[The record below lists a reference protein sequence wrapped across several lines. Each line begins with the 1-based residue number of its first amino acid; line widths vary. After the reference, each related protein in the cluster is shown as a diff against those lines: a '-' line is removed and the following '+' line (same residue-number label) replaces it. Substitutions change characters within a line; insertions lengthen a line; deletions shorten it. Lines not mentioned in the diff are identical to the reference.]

1 MVPLNNQLLQSLKLL
16 VHLFT
21 YLHVDSCIAISVT
34 YCPIILQFF
43 FIMYSTL
50 YFKCV
55 IFTKPDTAAFE
66 KDIRILPKVNKVF
79 GILKKNYTA

>member
-1 MVPLNNQLLQSLKLL
+1 
-16 VHLFT
+16 
-21 YLHVDSCIAISVT
+21 
-34 YCPIILQFF
+34 
-43 FIMYSTL
+43 MYSTL

-79 GILKKNYTA
+79 GILKKKIIQHRCMRIIKDYRLHRKRPGF

>member
-1 MVPLNNQLLQSLKLL
+1 
-16 VHLFT
+16 
-21 YLHVDSCIAISVT
+21 
-34 YCPIILQFF
+34 
-43 FIMYSTL
+43 MYSTL

-79 GILKKNYTA
+79 GILKKKKLYSIDV

>member
-1 MVPLNNQLLQSLKLL
+1 
-16 VHLFT
+16 
-21 YLHVDSCIAISVT
+21 
-34 YCPIILQFF
+34 
-43 FIMYSTL
+43 MYSTL

-79 GILKKNYTA
+79 GILEKNLYSIDVWESSKINDYTEKGRGSEYNIMFILWP